1 MKPVIVHDAAEFE
14 LWQAIDFYE
23 TIRKGLGL
31 DLEEE
36 IRHAL
41 AGIQDAPEVWPKKKH
56 GTRFRLLTRFPFAI
70 YYLDLPENI
79 WVVAFAHTSRK
90 PYYWR
95 DRI

>member
-1 MKPVIVHDAAEFE
+1 VKPVIIHESAELE
-14 LWQAIDFYE
+14 LRVAIDFYE
-23 TIRKGLGL
+23 AIRKRLGL

-56 GTRFRLLTRFPFAI
+56 GTRYRLLTRFPFAI
-70 YYLDLPENI
+70 YYLDLPETI
-79 WVVAFAHTSRK
+79 WIIAFAHTSRK

>member
-23 TIRKGLGL
+23 AIRKGLGL

-41 AGIQDAPEVWPKKKH
+41 AGIQEVPEVWPKKKH
-56 GTRFRLLTRFPFAI
+56 GTRYRLLARFPFAI
-70 YYLDLPENI
+70 YYLDLRDNI

>member
-1 MKPVIVHDAAEFE
+1 MKSVIVHDAAEFE

-23 TIRKGLGL
+23 AIRKGLGL
-31 DLEEE
+31 DLEKE

-56 GTRFRLLTRFPFAI
+56 GTRYRLLTRFPFAI
-70 YYLDLPENI
+70 YYLDLSESI
-79 WVVAFAHTSRK
+79 WIVAFAHTSRK

-95 DRI
+95 DRM